1 MIYAIKYYQ
10 MLFENQQN
18 INTVFCFTEIFINK
32 CFNCK
37 VRSSEIFAEAY
48 LIKSQ
53 EVHLVYSVC

>member
-1 MIYAIKYYQ
+1 

-18 INTVFCFTEIFINK
+18 INTIFCFTEIFINK